1 LGLGL
6 LDEKK
11 SVAAGDSMVRHLKVA
26 LSLSL
31 WFLLSA
37 SLAQANSVEL
47 LNFIGLQSGQP
58 VGTFYDGSGTAGTPN
73 YGIFFSSNFIGLRPS
88 SLNLGAGSLGP
99 DPNSTPYIYI
109 SNSTLPG
116 VMNVENGFTSGLNFF
131 YASLANETVTV
142 WSGINGTGTVL
153 ASMTL
158 SASCLG
164 SPTGCLW
171 FDTGL
176 HFSGTAQSV
185 TFSGP
190 GNSIGLSNITLGQ
203 SITAVPEPS
212 SIYLFGI
219 GLFCICTY
227 QFRRIIRS

>member
-1 LGLGL
+1 
-6 LDEKK
+6 
-11 SVAAGDSMVRHLKVA
+11 MVRYFKLA
-26 LSLSL
+26 LTLSLL
-31 WFLLSA
+31 FLPFA
-37 SLAQANSVEL
+37 SLAHANSVEL
-47 LNFIGLQSGQP
+47 LNFLGLQTGQP
-58 VGTFYDGSGTAGTPN
+58 VGTFYDGSGPAGTPN
-73 YGIFFSSNFIGLRPS
+73 YSIFFSSNFIGLRPS
-88 SLNLGAGSLGP
+88 SLNLGAGGLGP

-116 VMNVENGFTSGLNFF
+116 VMNVANGFSSGLNFF

-142 WSGINGTGTVL
+142 WSGLNGTGTVL

-158 SASCLG
+158 SASCSG

-176 HFSGTAQSV
+176 HFSGTAESV

-190 GNSIGLSNITLGQ
+190 GNSIGLANITLGE

-212 SIYLFGI
+212 SIYLLGI
-219 GLFCICTY
+219 GLFGICTY
-227 QFRRIIRS
+227 QLRRFVRS

>member
-1 LGLGL
+1 
-6 LDEKK
+6 
-11 SVAAGDSMVRHLKVA
+11 MVRYFKLA
-26 LSLSL
+26 LTLSLL
-31 WFLLSA
+31 FLPFASA
-37 SLAQANSVEL
+37 HANSVEL

-58 VGTFYDGSGTAGTPN
+58 VGTFYDGNGLPGTPN

-88 SLNLGAGSLGP
+88 SSSLGGGGLGP
-99 DPNSTPYIYI
+99 DLTSTPYIYI

-131 YASLANETVTV
+131 YASLANENVTV

-153 ASMTL
+153 ASMTI
-158 SASCLG
+158 SASCSG

-176 HFSGTAQSV
+176 HFLGTAESV

-212 SIYLFGI
+212 SIYLLGI
-219 GLFCICTY
+219 GLFGICAY
-227 QFRRIIRS
+227 QFRRIVRS

>member
-1 LGLGL
+1 
-6 LDEKK
+6 
-11 SVAAGDSMVRHLKVA
+11 MVRYFKVSLT
-26 LSLSL
+26 LSL
-31 WFLLSA
+31 LLLLFA
-37 SLAQANSVEL
+37 SLAHANSVEL
-47 LNFIGLQSGQP
+47 LNFEGLQNGQP
-58 VGTFYDGSGTAGTPN
+58 VGSFYDGSGPAGTPN
-73 YGIFFSSNFIGLRPS
+73 YGIFFSSNFLGLRPS
-88 SLNLGAGSLGP
+88 SLNLGAGGLGP

-116 VMNVENGFTSGLNFF
+116 VMNIENGFTSGLNFF

-158 SASCLG
+158 SASCSG

-176 HFSGTAQSV
+176 HFSGTAESV

-212 SIYLFGI
+212 SIYLLGI
-219 GLFCICTY
+219 GLFGICTY
-227 QFRRIIRS
+227 QLRRVIRS

>member
-1 LGLGL
+1 M
-6 LDEKK
+6 
-11 SVAAGDSMVRHLKVA
+11 ARHFKFA
-26 LSLSL
+26 LTLS
-31 WFLLSA
+31 FLFLVFA
-37 SLAQANSVEL
+37 SLAHANSVEL
-47 LNFIGLQSGQP
+47 LNFEGLQSGQP
-58 VGTFYDGSGTAGTPN
+58 VGTFYDGSGTPNTPN

-88 SLNLGAGSLGP
+88 SLSLGAGGLDP

-116 VMNVENGFTSGLNFF
+116 VMNAENGFSSGLNFF

-142 WSGINGTGTVL
+142 WSGINGSGSVL

-158 SASCLG
+158 SASCSG

-176 HFSGTAQSV
+176 SFSGTAESV

-203 SITAVPEPS
+203 STTAVPEPS
-212 SIYLFGI
+212 SIYLLGI
-219 GLFCICTY
+219 GLLGICAY
-227 QFRRIIRS
+227 QLRRFVRS